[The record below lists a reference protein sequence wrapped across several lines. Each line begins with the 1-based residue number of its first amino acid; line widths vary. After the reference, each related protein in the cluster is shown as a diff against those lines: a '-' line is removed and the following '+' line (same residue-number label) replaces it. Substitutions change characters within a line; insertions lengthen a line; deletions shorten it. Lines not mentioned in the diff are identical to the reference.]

1 MATEFKDIKDLS
13 ATELKKKKETLNE
26 ELFLAKTKNALGQLA
41 NPIQIRGM
49 RRDLARVNTALTQK
63 VVR

>member
-49 RRDLARVNTALTQK
+49 RRDLARVKTALTQK

>member
-13 ATELKKKKETLNE
+13 ATELKKKKETLSE

-41 NPIQIRGM
+41 NPIQIRGL
-49 RRDLARVNTALTQK
+49 RRDLARVSTALTQK

>member
-1 MATEFKDIKDLS
+1 MEFKDIKDLS
-13 ATELKKKKETLNE
+13 ATELKKKKETLTE

-49 RRDLARVNTALTQK
+49 RRDLARVSTALTQK